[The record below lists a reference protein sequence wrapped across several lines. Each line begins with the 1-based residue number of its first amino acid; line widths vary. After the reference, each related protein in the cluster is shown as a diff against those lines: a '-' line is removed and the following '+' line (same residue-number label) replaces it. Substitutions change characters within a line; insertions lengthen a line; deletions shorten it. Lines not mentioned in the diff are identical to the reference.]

1 MSVKVKD
8 QAVAAATES
17 KPAATETKAT
27 PKPGELKE
35 LFGKYEKANATVAA
49 ASAAYDKAMADR
61 SKVVEGFAAFG
72 KAFTAPNGDRLKII
86 ERTNKESG
94 QKLFYFQ
101 GPGKVEALKI
111 E

>member
-1 MSVKVKD
+1 MAKA
-8 QAVAAATES
+8 QATTAPEATET
-17 KPAATETKAT
+17 KPTETKAT

-49 ASAAYDKAMADR
+49 ASAAYDKAMLER
-61 SKVVEGFAAFG
+61 SKVVEAFSAFG
-72 KAFTAPNGDRLKII
+72 KAFTAPNGERLKVI